1 MSEDYCTICLIIF
14 LSLLKQQDSVERH
27 NTEHFMALS
36 IEIE

>member
-1 MSEDYCTICLIIF
+1 MSEDYCTIRLIIF

-27 NTEHFMALS
+27 NTEQCMALA